1 MLYLSAFFEATRR
14 DYYERLRNVTERGD
28 WGAWLEYFLNG
39 VARQSEDA
47 LGRAE
52 RINELF
58 ARWRH
63 SLSGARSQAP
73 LLLIDSIG
81 VNPFLT
87 PRGAESRLNLAYNTV
102 MRAIAE
108 LERRRILRQV
118 GEGKRGRVF
127 CAQAIL
133 DILEEPAVL
142 KPLRG

>member
-1 MLYLSAFFEATRR
+1 
-14 DYYERLRNVTERGD
+14 
-28 WGAWLEYFLNG
+28 
-39 VARQSEDA
+39 
-47 LGRAE
+47 
-52 RINELF
+52 
-58 ARWRH
+58 
-63 SLSGARSQAP
+63 
-73 LLLIDSIG
+73 
-81 VNPFLT
+81 
-87 PRGAESRLNLAYNTV
+87 LNLAYNTV